1 MRGSIDIHCHILP
14 GLDDG
19 ADTLEHAIRMA
30 MMAVDSGVS
39 HVVCT
44 PHCSASDRNLSSRI
58 ERIRRS
64 VGALGGELDRLGI
77 PLTLHTGME
86 LLCDG
91 GLARA
96 LERGEVLTL
105 AGSRCLLIEFRFDVR
120 VAAIERAAAEV
131 KRAGYV
137 PVLAHPERYP
147 VVWET
152 PECMEIWASEGYLLQ
167 LDKDSVLGRF
177 GRRCA
182 SVSRWALSRGLVFT
196 IASDAH
202 DTRKR
207 TPEMRTVW
215 SIVEREFG
223 PSLRRQLMD
232 NGISVLRDFG

>member
-1 MRGSIDIHCHILP
+1 MRNSIDIHCHFLP

-19 ADTLEHAIRMA
+19 ADTLEHAVRMA
-30 MMAVDSGVS
+30 MMAVDSGVG

-44 PHCSASDRNLSSRI
+44 PHCSASDRNLPSRI

-64 VGALGGELDRLGI
+64 VDALGGELGRLGI

-91 GLARA
+91 DLARV

-177 GRRCA
+177 GGRCA

-202 DTRKR
+202 DTRGR

-215 SIVEREFG
+215 SAIEREFG
-223 PSLRRQLMD
+223 PALRRRLMD
-232 NGISVLRDFG
+232 NGMSVLRDFG